1 MLEDVQ
7 GERDPELAGKSFR
20 RDAPATKRL
29 ANVGA
34 GAVCNYDGVT
44 KHRTEIGADV
54 FVGTNASLV
63 APIRIEDGAFIA
75 AGSTITEDVPAD
87 AMALGRA
94 RQVKKPR
101 RAAAWRKRQDAKKA
115 GDAV

>member
-1 MLEDVQ
+1 MEDVQ
-7 GERDPELAGKSFR
+7 RGRGPELARKLFR
-20 RDAPATKRL
+20 RESPPTKHL
-29 ANVGA
+29 ANVGV
-34 GAVCNYDGVT
+34 GTVTCNYDGVA

-75 AGSTITEDVPAD
+75 AGSTITEDVPAE

-94 RQVKKPR
+94 RQVNKPR
-101 RAAAWRKRQDAKKA
+101 GAAAWRARRGAKRASDA
-115 GDAV
+115 G